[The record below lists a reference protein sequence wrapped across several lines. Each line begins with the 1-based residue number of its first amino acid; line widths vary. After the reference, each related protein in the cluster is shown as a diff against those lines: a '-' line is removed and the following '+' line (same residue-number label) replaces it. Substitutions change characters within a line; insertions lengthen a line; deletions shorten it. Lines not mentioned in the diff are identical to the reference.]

1 MYYIQET
8 DKPKIF
14 FKIFNIIQL
23 EGNKIIL
30 PIEGKKGKDKKLEIL
45 AKKTKKIFDQTKSK
59 KVVVSQKIKEQEIY
73 FNLLH
78 TYDLEIIEGRWLFEL
93 LSYKVLDYITQK
105 KQIVKEETAIAIL
118 VNDLSENMLMNLR
131 KIAKEYK
138 AVSII
143 TNHRERFKKIEKQI
157 LEEDGIMI
165 TIGNNKKR
173 GLAKTELILNVDFP
187 NELINCYSIN
197 ERAIIV
203 NIRGN
208 IKIDKKRFNGIVIN
222 DYEIIVEKEE
232 EFDYDKKTKY
242 KTTEIYEAQINKR
255 QPFYEIMKQIEKDQ
269 VKIEK
274 LVGINSEI

>member
-143 TNHRERFKKIEKQI
+143 TSKI
-157 LEEDGIMI
+157 L
-165 TIGNNKKR
+165 
-173 GLAKTELILNVDFP
+173 F
-187 NELINCYSIN
+187 
-197 ERAIIV
+197 
-203 NIRGN
+203 
-208 IKIDKKRFNGIVIN
+208 
-222 DYEIIVEKEE
+222 
-232 EFDYDKKTKY
+232 
-242 KTTEIYEAQINKR
+242 
-255 QPFYEIMKQIEKDQ
+255 
-269 VKIEK
+269 
-274 LVGINSEI
+274 VGYF